1 MKLKKL
7 FAGVVAVAMMATM
20 AFPAFAAMG
29 GSATVNNEGT
39 ARSDTASIVLK
50 KEYNVLNPGTTS
62 PAETFTFS
70 HEKTS
75 VKNAGKGI
83 TKDNMPDITVS
94 DVAFIEGAAGS
105 EHKTGDVTIT
115 LPEYTSVGV
124 YTYTITEN
132 NNNNAGVA
140 YRTEPITVVVTVVN
154 DDNSDSLVRIPV
166 IHIGNAEAQKGDTFT
181 DNTYKAGTLKVEK
194 QVKGTQGN
202 KSKDFAFTLTLTGE
216 EGKTYPETGY
226 SVMATAVN
234 DNTLTQL
241 TNIKIGETKTF
252 YLHDDATLVINNLPY
267 NVGYTIT
274 ETDYTATGDD
284 DEHGYTTKV
293 NGEVGL
299 KAEGTIENSANNVE
313 FENSKGGTIDTG
325 VILDNAPYIL
335 MLAVVAGGAMTLVI
349 KKRREEE

>member
-7 FAGVVAVAMMATM
+7 FAGVVAAAMIATM
-20 AFPAFAAMG
+20 SFPAFATMG

-216 EGKTYPETGY
+216 ESKTYPETGY

-252 YLHDDATLVINNLPY
+252 
-267 NVGYTIT
+267 
-274 ETDYTATGDD
+274 
-284 DEHGYTTKV
+284 
-293 NGEVGL
+293 
-299 KAEGTIENSANNVE
+299 
-313 FENSKGGTIDTG
+313 
-325 VILDNAPYIL
+325 
-335 MLAVVAGGAMTLVI
+335 
-349 KKRREEE
+349 